1 VTRFFQ
7 IDNKL
12 RALVQCQI
20 AQIVP
25 LAQPSAAAVNSDK
38 SM

>member
-7 IDNKL
+7 IDSKL

-25 LAQPSAAAVNSDK
+25 LAQPAGGAASGGNL
-38 SM
+38 